1 MRRRRILDG
10 RFDGPNLMDP
20 DNELYDAACELLV
33 AAQRLCRA
41 AAAERVEPAVPAT
54 LGCIATSLGALTVG
68 CATLGRDAGP
78 LQHRAFDELVH
89 ALRRAQ
95 SACEAT
101 RASVALD
108 FRPSACHRDG
118 AASGGC

>member
-1 MRRRRILDG
+1 
-10 RFDGPNLMDP
+10 MDP
-20 DNELYDAACELLV
+20 DNKLYDAACEVLA
-33 AAQRLCRA
+33 AAQRLSRA

-101 RASVALD
+101 RASAALD
-108 FRPSACHRDG
+108 FRPSACHRGG